1 MSYFD
6 ENKLPRI
13 NWRCSL
19 NLIKFF
25 KSPVRGYFEPNAE
38 YVVTWYDKKLSSGN
52 GEHRTFVEIN
62 LINLSTPTYKTQ
74 NGLCQSFIVI
84 RVPINYLHKIP
95 FGSIWKNGEF
105 KEKFQ
110 CEEFEVKFSKDHNL
124 SYLPLWKE
132 NHPFKCDKYVHTS
145 DLDRF
150 RKDGN
155 NLLVIKHDNL
165 SCIIHP
171 LHFFMAHYGYSS
183 ELKRILSAYNWSEV
197 TKRLCIKENPDNGN
211 GRSIVLPRNLSDK
224 DAVFLYH
231 LKYDNYSKKVIE
243 GVSNS
248 IILSKEQN
256 DSLDSSSINVRP
268 KSNNNYRISC
278 WHTQE
283 ITLSFYGIRLGN
295 SVLCC
300 QITGISQPQGEAITL
315 ALPPIVTKNKNAEK
329 NANDEQQYRIIKKER
344 EREHE
349 LEQLD
354 IALNPVNNLVTMDV
368 IEKLKLLGESRQ
380 INKIRIT
387 QEAIHSSNT
396 KFLHYDEPSDF
407 SVGDKTGKTGFTG
420 IANCLYDIENDSKD
434 GKSRLDTVWE
444 HATRLRI
451 EMEARVSWWTPKL
464 GFREEHKFK
473 LISLKDICDSAN
485 RSYPESTLILRIDAQ
500 GRTFFT
506 FSFPERNNDT
516 SFSSIVYEPANMS
529 EFLSFDATTDG
540 AFNFLKLLI
549 EVVSLQG
556 VSSDYVDSKNGR
568 MAAFKHRTARNN
580 DNNWVKNGIAK
591 LL

>member
-6 ENKLPRI
+6 ENELPKV

-19 NLIKFF
+19 NLIEFF
-25 KSPVRGYFEPNAE
+25 RSRVRGYFSPKDE

-52 GEHRTFVEIN
+52 GESRTFVDVN
-62 LINLSTPTYKTQ
+62 LINLSEPTYQTQ
-74 NGLCQSFIVI
+74 SGICQSFIVI

-95 FGSIWKNGEF
+95 FGSIWKNGKS

-132 NHPFKCDKYVHTS
+132 NHPFECDKYVHTS
-145 DLDRF
+145 DLNRF

-183 ELKRILSAYNWSEV
+183 ELKRILSVYNWSEV

-211 GRSIVLPRNLSDK
+211 GRIVVLPRNLSDK

-231 LKYDNYSKKVIE
+231 LKYDNYSKKVIPS
-243 GVSNS
+243 VSDS
-248 IILSKEQN
+248 IIASKDPLKLE
-256 DSLDSSSINVRP
+256 
-268 KSNNNYRISC
+268 NNYRISC

-300 QITGISQPQGEAITL
+300 QITGISQPQGEPITL
-315 ALPPIVTKNKNAEK
+315 ALPPLVTQNKNTKKVE
-329 NANDEQQYRIIKKER
+329 NDEQQYRIIKK

-354 IALNPVNNLVTMDV
+354 IALNPVNNLVTIDV

-380 INKIRIT
+380 INKIRST
-387 QEAIHSSNT
+387 QEAINSSNT
-396 KFLHYDEPSDF
+396 KCIHNDEPSDF
-407 SVGDKTGKTGFTG
+407 SVGDKIGKTGLTG
-420 IANCLYDIENDSKD
+420 MLNCLYGIEHNSKD
-434 GKSRLDTVWE
+434 GNSRLDTVWE
-444 HATRLRI
+444 HATRLRT
-451 EMEARVSWWTPKL
+451 EMGARVSWWTPKL
-464 GFREEHKFK
+464 GFREEHKFN
-473 LISLKDICDSAN
+473 LISLKDICDSTH
-485 RSYPESTLILRIDAQ
+485 RSYPESTLILRIDVQ

-516 SFSSIVYEPANMS
+516 NFSSIVYEPAS
-529 EFLSFDATTDG
+529 ILEFLSLNVGDG
-540 AFNFLKLLI
+540 VFNFLKLLI
-549 EVVSLQG
+549 EVTSLQG
-556 VSSDYVDSKNGR
+556 ISSDYVDSKNGR
-568 MAAFKHRTARNN
+568 MATFKHREARNN
-580 DNNWVKNGIAK
+580 DNNWVKNGIVK